1 MFKQRKNLFK
11 KSMLISTI
19 VAGSLLFGTTWA
31 GAKTVDVNKVNAT
44 AVSTS
49 TKTVATTVSKK
60 GVLTLPKNFK
70 MSTVKNEL
78 KPEAAKLIKIYGG
91 SLKDGKTT
99 AFNSYVNKHVAA
111 QTKTNYL
118 LGHQYSKDNYSR
130 KVKGTRKVNSKSDLS
145 KYSKAIMQVTSS
157 KVKINDSFKGK
168 GWAKFYYDFLQ
179 KNYSPMNTVTVT
191 LKFTQ
196 LKNGQYVLEDI
207 YYF

>member
-31 GAKTVDVNKVNAT
+31 GAKTLNAT

-49 TKTVATTVSKK
+49 TKTVATTISKK

-99 AFNSYVNKHVAA
+99 AFNSYVDKHVAA
-111 QTKTNYL
+111 HTNTNYL
-118 LGHQYSKDNYSR
+118 LGHQYSKDNYKQRVKANR
-130 KVKGTRKVNSKSDLS
+130 KANSKSSLS
-145 KYSKAIMQVTSS
+145 SYSKAVMQVTTS
-157 KVKINDSFKGK
+157 KVTINDTYKGD
-168 GWAKFYYDFLQ
+168 GWANFSYNFRP
-179 KNYSPMNTVTVT
+179 KNYSPMNTVTVY
-191 LKFTQ
+191 LKFNQ
-196 LKNGQYVLEDI
+196 LKNGKYVLEDI
-207 YYF
+207 HYY